1 MKKKTDNKKK
11 SPVQTVLYITM
22 KKSDCYDNI

>member
-1 MKKKTDNKKK
+1 MKKNLTKKK
-11 SPVQTVLYITM
+11 SPVQTVLYLTM

>member
-1 MKKKTDNKKK
+1 MKKNLTKKKK
-11 SPVQTVLYITM
+11 SPVQTVLYLTM